1 MWDLNEDEESV
12 ENRKRATELVRSDGR
27 IVELRSGIESALG
40 GLVSVWN
47 GDSEVADVR
56 LTHLFMT
63 WSIIADD

>member
-1 MWDLNEDEESV
+1 MWDLTEDEESV
-12 ENRKRATELVRSDGR
+12 ESRKRATEMVRSDGR

-56 LTHLFMT
+56 PPLSFDMG
-63 WSIIADD
+63 